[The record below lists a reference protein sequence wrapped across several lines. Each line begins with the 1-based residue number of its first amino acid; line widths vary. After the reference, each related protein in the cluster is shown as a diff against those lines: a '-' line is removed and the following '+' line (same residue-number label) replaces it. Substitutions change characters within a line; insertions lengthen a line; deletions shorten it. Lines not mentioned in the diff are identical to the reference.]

1 MWPSSDPERI
11 TTSSAAVRDRR
22 LLGIAASYGDCQRPS
37 NRVHSDYFGSFCCN
51 RGGSM
56 LRSLPFRIVLTSAL
70 ALNLAAYPTV
80 LVAQEAPADI
90 PPLTI
95 RSNTRLVIVDVVV
108 TDKKGQPVSGLKAED
123 FTVEENGKKQKV
135 SVFVPPGTTNRTAA
149 TPPPPGILS
158 NLSENLSPT
167 GVPTVLL
174 LDAANSP
181 FKDQA
186 YARSQ
191 MLKYVLE
198 QAQLGRPIAVVTL
211 TDQLQVLQQFTSD
224 PQVLATAIK
233 KLRPQEPILQPGAPA
248 PESHGIASG
257 PGGGINASLVST
269 VAAAQAFIDIQVGY
283 NLQRR
288 TLITLEAMKELSRM
302 LGGLSG
308 RKNVVWL
315 TAALPFDLIP
325 EDRNITDAELLADL
339 PGQGR
344 QRSVNVNAAGSQAA
358 ESRTLYAQEIR
369 EAEAQLASANI
380 AIYPVDLHG
389 LVSGMESSA
398 ASGGSVFSDSAIT
411 DRVIAGLSS
420 VQASQGTMREIAA
433 QTGGKAYVNQNE
445 IKDGIALAA
454 SDEKASYSLGYYPEN
469 KKWDGKLR
477 NIKIKVA
484 QGDIQLRYRK
494 GYFAIEPGPSKD
506 RNFEQ
511 EVAAALQVNA
521 PSTQISFRA
530 QAKPTD
536 PGKVKVVFL
545 VDAHTL
551 TAEDSSGSK
560 KMNVAFYASVFGS
573 NGKSLATRTTKVDRT
588 FDAATYQQILDHGM
602 MVPLDLEIPSGGSE
616 LRLAVLDNK
625 TGLIGTVAGPLGQ

>member
-1 MWPSSDPERI
+1 M
-11 TTSSAAVRDRR
+11 
-22 LLGIAASYGDCQRPS
+22 LG
-37 NRVHSDYFGSFCCN
+37 N
-51 RGGSM
+51 
-56 LRSLPFRIVLTSAL
+56 LPFRIVLTPVL
-70 ALNLAAYPTV
+70 TLNLMIGPT
-80 LVAQEAPADI
+80 LLIAQQAPADV
-90 PPLTI
+90 PTLTI
-95 RSNTRLVIVDVVV
+95 RANTRLVVVDVVV
-108 TDKKGQPVSGLKAED
+108 TDKKGQPVAGLKVED

-135 SVFVPPGTTNRTAA
+135 SVFVPPGTANRTAG
-149 TPPPPGILS
+149 TPPPPGVLS
-158 NLSENLSPT
+158 NLPENLSPA

-257 PGGGINASLVST
+257 PGGGVNASVVSA

-288 TLITLEAMKELSRM
+288 TLITLEAMKALSRM

-325 EDRNITDAELLADL
+325 EDRNVTDAELLADL

-398 ASGGSVFSDSAIT
+398 ASGGSVFNDSAIN
-411 DRVIAGLSS
+411 DRVIAGLTSI
-420 VQASQGTMREIAA
+420 QASQGTMREVAA
-433 QTGGKAYVNQNE
+433 QTGGKAYINQNE
-445 IKDGIALAA
+445 IKEGIALAA

-477 NIKIKVA
+477 NIKVRVA
-484 QGDIQLRYRK
+484 QGDTQLRYRK

-511 EVAAALQVNA
+511 DVAAALQVDA
-521 PSTQISFRA
+521 PATQISFRA

-551 TAEDSSGSK
+551 TAEDSGGSK

-573 NGKSLATRTTKVDRT
+573 NGKSLTTRTVKVDRT

-602 MVPLDLEIPSGGSE
+602 MVPIDMEIPAGGSE

-625 TGLIGTVAGPLGQ
+625 TGLIGTVTGPLGQ

>member
-1 MWPSSDPERI
+1 
-11 TTSSAAVRDRR
+11 
-22 LLGIAASYGDCQRPS
+22 
-37 NRVHSDYFGSFCCN
+37 
-51 RGGSM
+51 M
-56 LRSLPFRIVLTSAL
+56 LCSWPFRLVLATAL
-70 ALNLAAYPTV
+70 VLNLASNPS
-80 LVAQEAPADI
+80 LMVAQEAPTDI

-95 RSNTRLVIVDVVV
+95 RSNTRLVMVDVVA
-108 TDKKGQPVSGLKAED
+108 TDKKGQPVTGLKAED

-174 LDAANSP
+174 LDAANSQ

-257 PGGGINASLVST
+257 PGGGINASLVSA
-269 VAAAQAFIDIQVGY
+269 VAAAQAFIDVQVGY

-325 EDRNITDAELLADL
+325 EDRNVTDAELLADL

-344 QRSVNVNAAGSQAA
+344 QRSVDVNAAGSQAA

-380 AIYPVDLHG
+380 AIYPVDLRG

-398 ASGGSVFSDSAIT
+398 AAGGSVFSDSAIT

-484 QGDIQLRYRK
+484 QGDTQLRYRK

-573 NGKSLATRTTKVDRT
+573 NGKNLATRTTKVDRT

-625 TGLIGTVAGPLGQ
+625 TGLIGTVTGPLGQ